1 MKRFNLVFMEE
12 MNDGTVST
20 GMGNSEV
27 VASTDTTNSDTS
39 NNVMSE
45 DDALSFLSGYEQS
58 ENQEQP
64 TQTIQDDVQNT
75 STDTGFNLDDIDMS
89 MFGLENTV
97 NQESQVQQ
105 SQQQQLD
112 PNTLLMQQMMERIEA
127 LKNPQQQ
134 QPTDDELTPLK
145 ELAEKMQQAGLLPKG
160 LNKEHEEL
168 LQEVKTL
175 RDEIKQQ
182 KEQQQQVQEFQSKI
196 NSIDAFSKELEQVIP
211 NYNKEFMVNLVTQIT
226 NKDARAGEQILN
238 NPSML
243 ISLWSKYG
251 AKSQPKQQNTNVLST
266 NGNNNNITNSQE
278 LFEKVKSGKGTEAD
292 ELRLLSSL

>member
-20 GMGNSEV
+20 GMGNSGV
-27 VASTDTTNSDTS
+27 TTSTDTINSDTS

-45 DDALSFLSGYEQS
+45 DDAISFLSGYGQS
-58 ENQEQP
+58 ENQEQQP
-64 TQTIQDDVQNT
+64 QATQDDVQNT